1 MKIVNVEFKKG
12 GKPYMFLDN
21 NIELAKGDNVI
32 VNTERGLQFG
42 KVTSIDNNEKEDNDH
57 ALVYKVATEE
67 DIKQNEKNI
76 KEATKACEKAQEL
89 AKEYDLDM
97 KFIDASYTFDRK
109 QLVFQFLADNRI
121 DFRDLAKSLAGI
133 YKTRIELR
141 QVGARD
147 KAKEISGLGQCG
159 RKLCCSSF
167 LNDLDSVGI
176 AQVKNQNLALNP
188 TKING
193 LCGRLLCCLKYEDN
207 LYTEY
212 RKDLPEVGDK
222 VKVEGKDATVISI
235 DIPRQK
241 YTVITEEDENKIEV
255 DVRKEKE
262 QEKAKEKDNR
272 KDKSRKDHNRYERK
286 KSNK

>member
-21 NIELAKGDNVI
+21 NIELNKGDNVV

-42 KVTSIDNNEKEDNDH
+42 RVISIDDNKKEDNDH
-57 ALVYKVATEE
+57 ALVYKLATAE
-67 DIKQNEKNI
+67 DVKQNEKNI
-76 KEATKACEKAQEL
+76 KEAAKANEKAQEL
-89 AKEYDLDM
+89 ANELDLDM

-147 KAKEISGLGQCG
+147 KAKEISGIGPCG

-193 LCGRLLCCLKYEDN
+193 LCGRLLCCLNYEDN

-212 RKDLPEVGDK
+212 RKNLPEVGDK
-222 VKVEGKDATVISI
+222 VKVDGKDATVISI

-241 YTVITEEDENKIEV
+241 YIAITDEDENKVEV
-255 DVRKEKE
+255 DVSKEV
-262 QEKAKEKDNR
+262 EKDN
-272 KDKSRKDHNRYERK
+272 KKNNRKDHNRHERRK
-286 KSNK
+286 NNK

>member
-1 MKIVNVEFKKG
+1 MKIVNIEFKKG
-12 GKPYMFLDN
+12 GKQYMFLDN
-21 NIELAKGDNVI
+21 NIELTKGDNVI

-42 KVTSIDNNEKEDNDH
+42 TVTSIDNNEKDDKDH
-57 ALVYKVATEE
+57 ALVYKLATKE
-67 DIKQNEKNI
+67 DIRQNEKNI
-76 KEATKACEKAQEL
+76 KEAAKANEKAQEL
-89 AKEYDLDM
+89 ANEFGLDM
-97 KFIDASYTFDRK
+97 KFIDASYTFDRN
-109 QLVFQFLADNRI
+109 QLVFQFLADNRV
-121 DFRDLAKSLAGI
+121 DFRELAKSLAGI

-147 KAKEISGLGQCG
+147 KAKEISGVGPCG

-193 LCGRLLCCLKYEDN
+193 LCGRLLCCLNFEDN

-241 YTVITEEDENKIEV
+241 YVVITDEDENKIEV
-255 DVRKEKE
+255 DAKKEKE
-262 QEKAKEKDNR
+262 KEKNN
-272 KDKSRKDHNRYERK
+272 KKENNRKDHNRYERRK
-286 KSNK
+286 NNK